1 MDEKNPRGSGINA
14 PYARGAQS
22 APKKRR
28 SPLGDAFLPAGQ
40 SIDKVDALPSKASKQ
55 AFDGNI
61 NFL

>member
-1 MDEKNPRGSGINA
+1 MNGP
-14 PYARGAQS
+14 
-22 APKKRR
+22 
-28 SPLGDAFLPAGQ
+28 Q